1 MKNYMEQFRVAL
13 VSEADD
19 YTAAK
24 TLDAVTDLKV
34 LKSKLYDTSSDANA
48 FASLTAGDYVKIDGF
63 EDYKTENNGVLK
75 VVEVE
80 ASGEWVTFDRP
91 LIDVTE
97 ADMPSDGIT
106 MYNTPKTWTVTGV
119 TVANAYIAG
128 AVDLTNHEAFGPEDF
143 RVSAANTVRSFAEID
158 SDTDGDDIL
167 VFWAKVTEG

>member
-1 MKNYMEQFRVAL
+1 MKNYMEQFRVSL

-91 LIDVTE
+91 LIDVPE
-97 ADMPSDGIT
+97 ADIPSGGIT
-106 MYNTPKTWTVTGV
+106 MYNTPKTWTVTGI

-143 RVSAANTVRSFAEID
+143 RVSAANTVSSFAEID
-158 SDTDGDDIL
+158 SDTDGDDVL